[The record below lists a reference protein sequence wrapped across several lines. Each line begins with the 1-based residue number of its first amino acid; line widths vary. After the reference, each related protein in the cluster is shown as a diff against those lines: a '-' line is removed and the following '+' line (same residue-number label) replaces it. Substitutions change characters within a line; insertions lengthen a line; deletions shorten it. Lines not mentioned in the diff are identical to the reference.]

1 MRASTGRPCSARRL
15 RDIRGKCLQ
24 LGSTIPRTKTY
35 CRPTDVSCQPTV
47 SNLDTSRKY
56 CLILGAKEPAY
67 CEGLRKQKSDS
78 VGVNE
83 SEIFWGR
90 PFGTR
95 LHVHQF
101 ASQCRLTLTCGL
113 LYSTLLHPMPQAQIT
128 ITLRQYRR
136 LRSSL
141 DIGTSVVDCS
151 TLRGTQSE

>member
-1 MRASTGRPCSARRL
+1 MKRCEQARGAHAPHVGLETFEASACNWAAPYHEPKHIAA
-15 RDIRGKCLQ
+15 
-24 LGSTIPRTKTY
+24 
-35 CRPTDVSCQPTV
+35 PTDVSCQPTV

-67 CEGLRKQKSDS
+67 CEGLRKQKSDY

-95 LHVHQF
+95 LQVHQF

-113 LYSTLLHPMPQAQIT
+113 LYSTLLHPMPPSPDYDHT
-128 ITLRQYRR
+128 TTV
-136 LRSSL
+136 S
-141 DIGTSVVDCS
+141 
-151 TLRGTQSE
+151 